1 MSSVKQYTL
10 PTYNQGLRVVE
21 QTRNELVQKFR
32 QGQKLDYE
40 EQDWLDWAENALM
53 RSSSR

>member
-10 PTYNQGLRVVE
+10 PTYNQGLRAVE